1 MVARAGWQRLRHS
14 RNEESEGKV
23 EVIQNS
29 KYHLTPM
36 QYLEDNLGA
45 AKVTLTSEE
54 VAHLRSL
61 AEEIHKTAP
70 GERYPGEFNNLSF
83 IDTPAL

>member
-1 MVARAGWQRLRHS
+1 
-14 RNEESEGKV
+14 
-23 EVIQNS
+23 
-29 KYHLTPM
+29 M